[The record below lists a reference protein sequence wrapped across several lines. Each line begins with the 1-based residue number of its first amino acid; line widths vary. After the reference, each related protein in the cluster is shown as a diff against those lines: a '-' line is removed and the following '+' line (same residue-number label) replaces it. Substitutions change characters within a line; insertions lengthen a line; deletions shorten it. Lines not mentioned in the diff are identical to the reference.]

1 MRTDPEELERLRRMM
16 ADLHPAGPPRA
27 RIVQRAPGNMGASA
41 GCLGVLD
48 ASFNPMTLA
57 HHGMVEKARRTCG
70 LNEVL
75 LMLSRSNVDKKV
87 FGADLGQRLAM
98 LLAYAEGRSDISV
111 AGCSHAR
118 FIDKAE
124 ALRALYVH
132 GTRFY
137 FIVGYDTLQRL
148 FDPGYYADMQ
158 EDLHPLFETS
168 RIVAANRGCHG
179 LEHMRTLM
187 ERPECR
193 PFTDRVDFIH
203 LAERY
208 TRISSTQVR
217 QRRRRGEPIRDLV
230 LGEVAEAIEA
240 MGLYLH

>member
-27 RIVQRAPGNMGASA
+27 RIVQRAPGNMGVSA

-158 EDLHPLFETS
+158 EDLHPSLKPPASLPPTGGATAWS
-168 RIVAANRGCHG
+168 T
-179 LEHMRTLM
+179 LRTLM

-203 LAERY
+203 LAECY